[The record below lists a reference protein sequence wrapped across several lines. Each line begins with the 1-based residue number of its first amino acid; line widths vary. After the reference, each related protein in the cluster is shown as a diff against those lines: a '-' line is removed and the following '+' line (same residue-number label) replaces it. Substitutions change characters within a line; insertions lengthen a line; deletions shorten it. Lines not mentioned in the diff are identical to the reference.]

1 MILDADELI
10 KEIDSMPDDEFERLF
25 KEALVCSGKYSECM
39 LAHDSP
45 CSYCPNCGAE
55 MENSNG

>member
-25 KEALVCSGKYSECM
+25 KEALVCSKKYSECM
-39 LAHDSP
+39 LAQDSP
-45 CSYCPNCGAE
+45 CNFCQSCGADMRE
-55 MENSNG
+55 ES

>member
-10 KEIDSMPDDEFERLF
+10 KEIDSMPDDEFEHLF
-25 KEALVCSGKYSECM
+25 KEALVRSGKYSGCM
-39 LAHDSP
+39 MSQDSP

-55 MENSNG
+55 MPPT